1 MKGLN
6 MDYISY
12 PHRFAN
18 AIINSDKILLNRY
31 NEFVNTI
38 SSISDIDLIQDF
50 IQRKNLHRQR
60 RTSFKS
66 LTPSINSLLKTRI
79 TNIPGWFSE
88 VDIFNDITGTLGN
101 TEWRL
106 DFACDNALCVE
117 IAFNHGEAIAWNL
130 LKPVLACELNHVQK
144 AIQGKVGIYVCATD
158 NLKKAG
164 NIDSAS
170 GSFEKVLRY
179 LLPMMNQLT
188 IPIMIIGLEAPKNF
202 TINKNA
208 NIECHNFIP
217 NMTNVY
223 VNLRLR
229 NNQVVSGVIVN
240 YMPANQLQSVS
251 VSIQIPQNTQPITI
265 YEMDI
270 LSIEYQI

>member
-6 MDYISY
+6 MDYIFY

-18 AIINSDKILLNRY
+18 AIINSDKTLLYRY

-38 SSISDIDLIQDF
+38 SSISDIDLVQDF
-50 IQRKNLHRQR
+50 IQRKKQHRQR
-60 RTSFKS
+60 HTSFKS

-88 VDIFNDITGTLGN
+88 VDIFNDITGALGN

-117 IAFNHGEAIAWNL
+117 VAFNHGEAIAWNL

-158 NLKKAG
+158 ALKKAG

-170 GSFEKVLRY
+170 GSFEKVVRY

-188 IPIMIIGLEAPKNF
+188 IPIMIIGLEAPTSF
-202 TINKNA
+202 IINKSA
-208 NIECHNFIP
+208 NIECYNFIP
-217 NMTNVY
+217 NMTNVS
-223 VNLRLR
+223 VELLLR
-229 NNQVVSGVIVN
+229 NNQIVSGVIVG
-240 YMPANQLQSVS
+240 YMPANQLQSAAVRIQNLQNAQ
-251 VSIQIPQNTQPITI
+251 SIIICET
-265 YEMDI
+265 DI